1 MSKQVYARRVWYD
14 CAFIQQCND
23 EDKFLVVYE
32 HDGIPNSFYAD
43 SSLIRDKPKEEEV
56 EEIGSVDWTK
66 PLQIKCGGGRH
77 WEQVWADV
85 VFHKRYGDV
94 IALIFEQEGE
104 PIYITENAKDF
115 NLTIRNR
122 PLTCTF
128 ERWVVYIDNV
138 LYEVCLSEG
147 DAKGCLNFKRQTSG
161 KPGYIKH
168 IKVEWEL

>member
-1 MSKQVYARRVWYD
+1 MSKQVYIAGDWYD
-14 CAFIQQCND
+14 IVYMPEQEKTD
-23 EDKFLVVYE
+23 DLYVVCQYRGRP
-32 HDGIPNSFYAD
+32 HPLTVSP
-43 SSLIRDKPKEEEV
+43 STIRDKPKEEEV
-56 EEIGSVDWTK
+56 EVESVDWTK

-77 WEQVWADV
+77 CEIWADV

-94 IALIFEQEGE
+94 IVLIFEQDGE
-104 PIYITENAKDF
+104 PVYITENVKDF
-115 NLTIRNR
+115 NLTVRNR

-138 LYEVCLSEG
+138 LYEECLSEG

>member
-43 SSLIRDKPKEEEV
+43 SSLIRDKPVDKPNS
-56 EEIGSVDWTK
+56 IDTVDWAK

-94 IALIFEQEGE
+94 IALIFEKDGE
-104 PIYITENAKDF
+104 PVYITENAKDF
-115 NLTIRNR
+115 NLTVRNK
-122 PLTCTF
+122 PPIFKFEKWIVYSKDGIAHTCGTEF
-128 ERWVVYIDNV
+128 EAEKR
-138 LYEVCLSEG
+138 LLH
-147 DAKGCLNFKRQTSG
+147 FKNG
-161 KPGYIKH
+161 GHFIKH